1 MHHGIE
7 TAEWYSIMVFSS
19 LSFLYYFLPAVVLVY
34 YLVKGRAR
42 NYVLL
47 AFSIFFYFWGEQK
60 LIVFMLL
67 SIVLAYLAGLLIE
80 KNYHRRMVLIAFCV
94 YMLGQLGYF
103 KYLGLFGFSIKVVL
117 PIGISFYTFQ
127 ALGYV
132 IDVYRGL
139 PAQKNLFDLALY
151 IAMFPQLIAGPIVRY
166 KDIADQLDSRTPDW
180 QNGVLLFMR
189 GLAKKVL
196 MANNLGSLVALAKAS
211 GEQSVLLNWLYALAF
226 FLQIYYDFSG
236 YSDMAIGL
244 GKLFGFNFLT
254 NFDYPYSSQSITEFW
269 RRWHISLG
277 NWFRDYV
284 YIPLGGNR
292 CSLGRHLFNIFFVW
306 MLTGLWHGANWHFVW
321 WGLYFGV
328 LLVLEKY
335 VYGRYLKGFVAHLYV
350 LLAVLLGFVLF
361 DGEAA
366 RIPSLFGFG
375 QLALYDRFAL
385 FQLRNYGF
393 LLLIALALSFKY
405 HYSLKP
411 WQKYA
416 LAAAGLLVC
425 TAYLVDGSFNPFLY
439 FRF

>member
-1 MHHGIE
+1 M
-7 TAEWYSIMVFSS
+7 
-19 LSFLYYFLPAVVLVY
+19 Y

-80 KNYHRRMVLIAFCV
+80 KNFHRRMVLIAFCV

-180 QNGVLLFMR
+180 QHGTLLFMR

-236 YSDMAIGL
+236 Y
-244 GKLFGFNFLT
+244 
-254 NFDYPYSSQSITEFW
+254 
-269 RRWHISLG
+269 
-277 NWFRDYV
+277 
-284 YIPLGGNR
+284 
-292 CSLGRHLFNIFFVW
+292 
-306 MLTGLWHGANWHFVW
+306 
-321 WGLYFGV
+321 
-328 LLVLEKY
+328 
-335 VYGRYLKGFVAHLYV
+335 
-350 LLAVLLGFVLF
+350 
-361 DGEAA
+361 
-366 RIPSLFGFG
+366 
-375 QLALYDRFAL
+375 
-385 FQLRNYGF
+385 
-393 LLLIALALSFKY
+393 
-405 HYSLKP
+405 
-411 WQKYA
+411 
-416 LAAAGLLVC
+416 
-425 TAYLVDGSFNPFLY
+425 
-439 FRF
+439 

>member
-1 MHHGIE
+1 
-7 TAEWYSIMVFSS
+7 MVFSS
-19 LSFLYYFLPAVVLVY
+19 ISYLYYFLPAVVISY
-34 YLVKGRAR
+34 YLVRGKAQ

-80 KNYHRRMVLIAFCV
+80 KGYHRRLVLIAFV
-94 YMLGQLGYF
+94 TYMLGQLCYF
-103 KYLGLFGFSIKVVL
+103 KYLGLLGFDVKIVL

-166 KDIADQLDSRTPDW
+166 KDIADQLNNRNPDW
-180 QNGVLLFMR
+180 GNGVLLFIK
-189 GLAKKVL
+189 GLAKKVIL
-196 MANNLGSLVALAKAS
+196 ANNLGALVAIVKAS
-211 GEQSVLLNWLYALAF
+211 SEQTVLLNWLYAIAF

-244 GKLFGFNFLT
+244 GKLFGFHFLT
-254 NFDYPYSSQSITEFW
+254 NFDYPYSSKSITEFW

-292 CSLGRHLFNIFFVW
+292 CSRGRHLFNIFVVW
-306 MLTGLWHGANWHFVW
+306 MLTGLWHGADWHFIL
-321 WGLYFGV
+321 WGLYFAV

-335 VYGRYLKGFVAHLYV
+335 IYGRYLKGIAAHLYV
-350 LLAVLLGFVLF
+350 IMAVLLGFVLF
-361 DGEAA
+361 DGEVA
-366 RIPSLFGFG
+366 RIPSLFGFA
-375 QLALYDRFAL
+375 QLPLYDNFAL
-385 FQLRNYGF
+385 FQLRNYGR
-393 LLLIALALSFKY
+393 LLLVGFILSFKY
-405 HYSLKP
+405 HYQLKE
-411 WQKYA
+411 WQKYL
-416 LAAAGLLVC
+416 LAAIALIVC

>member
-1 MHHGIE
+1 
-7 TAEWYSIMVFSS
+7 MVFSS
-19 LSFLYYFLPAVVLVY
+19 ISYLYYFLPAVVISY
-34 YLVKGRAR
+34 YLVRGKAQ

-80 KNYHRRMVLIAFCV
+80 KGYHRRLVLIAFV
-94 YMLGQLGYF
+94 TYMLGQLCYF
-103 KYLGLFGFSIKVVL
+103 KYLGLLGFDVKIVL

-166 KDIADQLDSRTPDW
+166 KDIADQLNSRNPDW
-180 QNGVLLFMR
+180 ENGVLLFIK
-189 GLAKKVL
+189 GLAKKVIL
-196 MANNLGSLVALAKAS
+196 ANNLGALVAIVKAS
-211 GEQSVLLNWLYALAF
+211 NQQTVLLNWLYAIAF

-244 GKLFGFNFLT
+244 GKLFGFHFLT
-254 NFDYPYSSQSITEFW
+254 NFDYPYSSKSITEFW

-292 CSLGRHLFNIFFVW
+292 CSRGRHLFNIFVVW
-306 MLTGLWHGANWHFVW
+306 MLTGLWHGADWHFIL
-321 WGLYFGV
+321 WGLYFAV

-335 VYGRYLKGFVAHLYV
+335 IYGRYLKGLAAHLYV
-350 LLAVLLGFVLF
+350 IMAVLLGFVLF
-361 DGEAA
+361 DGEVA
-366 RIPSLFGFG
+366 RIPSLFGFA
-375 QLALYDRFAL
+375 QLPLYDNFAL
-385 FQLRNYGF
+385 FQLRNYGR
-393 LLLIALALSFKY
+393 LLLVGFVLSFKY
-405 HYSLKP
+405 HYQLKE
-411 WQKYA
+411 WQKYL
-416 LAAAGLLVC
+416 LAAIALIVC